1 MGAIFIIV
9 LIILAFSLF
18 VYVDNAEWKELSYS
32 VQEQLFSNKKYG
44 AYRIRNAQST
54 IIVLILLS
62 CLALAGGAIFVKRG
76 LGVGSPPIQD
86 IVKELSDTV
95 QFNLEMQ
102 EPLETPPSQF
112 KFEGNNG
119 DSQPVAQEGSDEPA
133 DEEQEE
139 TTSQTISKQP
149 KEQRTKPK
157 NSNPEQSIYDFEK
170 EQFKLSGG
178 AAERERIQREMDER
192 KRQREQ
198 KAKQQAQNGGVGGNA
213 GGKPSSSEG
222 ETMVSWDLDGR
233 DAHQKND
240 WHVRNPGYTCGK
252 GINAK
257 VIIKVKVNSNGE
269 VVTATSMA
277 PPGTNSCCVDQ
288 ALKYARLS
296 RFEYSSKI
304 LQEGTITYHFKSQ

>member
-9 LIILAFSLF
+9 LILLAFSLF

-32 VQEQLFSNKKYG
+32 VQEQLFPNKKYG

-76 LGVGSPPIQD
+76 LNAGGPPIQD
-86 IVKELSDTV
+86 IVKEISDTV

-112 KFEGNNG
+112 KFEGDNG
-119 DSQPVAQEGSDEPA
+119 DSQPVAQEGSDEPD
-133 DEEQEE
+133 DEEVEE
-139 TTSQTISKQP
+139 TNPQNVANKP
-149 KEQRTKPK
+149 KDQNTKPK

-170 EQFKLSGG
+170 EQFKQSGG

-198 KAKQQAQNGGVGGNA
+198 KAKQQAQNGGAGGNA

-240 WHVRNPGYTCGK
+240 WYVRNPGYTCGK

-257 VIIKVKVNSNGE
+257 VVIKVKVNSNGE

-277 PPGTNSCCVDQ
+277 PPGTNTCCIDQ

-296 RFEYSSKI
+296 RFEYSSKM